1 MLVGYEHKGEQFNF
15 YLSVTHLSFGCFFCM
30 KDFIKC
36 KKCGMLVNKNATDHG
51 VIISYKPIKFKLC
64 DGLKKKKYAQN
75 NSIQNKTMV

>member
-1 MLVGYEHKGEQFNF
+1 
-15 YLSVTHLSFGCFFCM
+15 M

-36 KKCGMLVNKNATDHG
+36 KKCGMSVNKNATDHG
-51 VIISYKPIKFKLC
+51 IIISYKPIKFKLC